1 MGRAFEYRKATKLK
15 RRGHMAKTFTRLGK
29 QIAIAVKAGGPEP
42 ENNPTLRSIIATCK
56 RENMPK
62 DNIERAIKNAM
73 GKDQSEYKEVTY
85 EGYGP
90 HGIAVFVDTLTDN
103 TTRTV
108 ADVRSIFN
116 KFNGTLGTTGSLSYL
131 FDHKCVFT
139 FKSKEGVDMDE
150 LILELID
157 FNVEDEYD
165 VDEEEDTITIYG
177 DDVKSYAQIQKFL
190 EEQGFED
197 IGGEFT
203 YVPNDLKDISAEE
216 RATIDKMVEKLED
229 FDDVQNVYTNMRPEE
244 IPAED

>member
-1 MGRAFEYRKATKLK
+1 MGRAFEYRTATKLK
-15 RRGHMAKTFTRLGK
+15 RWGHMAKTFTRLGK

-42 ENNPTLRSIIATCK
+42 ENNPSLRSIIATCK

-108 ADVRSIFN
+108 GDVRSVFN

-139 FKSKEGVDMDE
+139 FKKKDGVDMEE

-157 FNVEDEYD
+157 FNVEDEFD
-165 VDEEEDTITIYG
+165 EDDEEGTITIYG
-177 DDVKSYAQIQKFL
+177 DDVKAYAQIQKFL

-203 YVPNDLKDISAEE
+203 YVPNDLKDLDAEQ
-216 RATIDKMVEKLED
+216 RATINKMVERLEE
-229 FDDVQNVYTNMRPEE
+229 FDDVQNVYTNMKPEE
-244 IPAED
+244 AE

>member
-1 MGRAFEYRKATKLK
+1 MGRAFEYRKATKMK
-15 RRGHMAKTFTRLGK
+15 RWGHMAKTFTRLGK
-29 QIAIAVKAGGPEP
+29 QIAIAVKAGGPDP
-42 ENNPTLRSIIATCK
+42 DTNPTLRSIIATCK

-108 ADVRSIFN
+108 ADVRSVFN
-116 KFNGTLGTTGSLSYL
+116 KFAGNLGTTGSLSFL

-139 FKSKEGVDMDE
+139 FKKKDDVDMDD

-157 FNVEDEYD
+157 FNVDDEFDENY
-165 VDEEEDTITIYG
+165 DEEKDETTISVYG
-177 DDVKSYAQIQKFL
+177 DPKSYAQIQKFL

-203 YVPNDLKDISAEE
+203 YIPNDLKDVTEE
-216 RATIDKMVEKLED
+216 QRATIDKMVEKLEE
-229 FDDVQNVYTNMRPEE
+229 FDDVQTVYTNMKPE
-244 IPAED
+244 

>member
-15 RRGHMAKTFTRLGK
+15 RWGHMAKTFTRLGK

-216 RATIDKMVEKLED
+216 RATIDKMVEKLEE
-229 FDDVQNVYTNMRPEE
+229 FDDVQNVYTNMGPEE